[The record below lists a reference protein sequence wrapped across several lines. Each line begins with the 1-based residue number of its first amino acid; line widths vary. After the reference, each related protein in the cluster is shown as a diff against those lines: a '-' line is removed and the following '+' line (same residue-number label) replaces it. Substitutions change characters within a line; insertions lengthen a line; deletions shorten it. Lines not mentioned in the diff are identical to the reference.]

1 MKLCFVTVGA
11 TASFQKLLEQILSSQ
26 FLEILAKRGYTH
38 LLIQYG
44 KDGQQVFQDFI
55 DSDQPHHGLT
65 LGGFDFQPSIDA
77 QMMMT
82 VEREALG
89 QERGLIICHAGSGT
103 VLAGLRLGVPLIVV
117 PNPDLADNHQQ
128 ELANELEEGNYVISS
143 SVNDVGNAISRA
155 ETQKAEVLSMRTGNT
170 TLAESREAV
179 YTRACPSPTSPP
191 IHTTLPAM
199 AEATLHNVPIV
210 IDNGSGTIRAGFA
223 GEEIPSCYFPSFV
236 GRPKHPRVMAGGL
249 EGDSFIGSRAQE
261 LRGLLKIRYPL
272 EHGIVTNWEDMESIW
287 HYVYENELKTLPEE
301 HPVLLTEPPLNPRA
315 NRDIAA
321 QLMFEAFNVPALYMS
336 IQAVLSLY
344 ASGRT
349 TGVVLDSGDGVSHA
363 VPVFEGFAIP
373 NSIRRI
379 DVAGRDVTEQMQLL
393 LRKAGH
399 VLHTSAEKEVVRM
412 IKEKVCYVS
421 LDPKREEK
429 EWMNSYH
436 KSDAKAMDY
445 ALPDGHKIKIGQERY
460 RAPEIL
466 FDPELIGLEYPGV
479 HQIVQDA
486 ITRTDL
492 DLRKSLYLNI
502 VLSGGSTL
510 CKNFPDRLMREI
522 KKLAVED
529 MKIRISAPAERK
541 YTTWIGGSILAGLS
555 TFRKMWVSA
564 DEWHEDPE
572 VIHKRFA

>member
-1 MKLCFVTVGA
+1 M
-11 TASFQKLLEQILSSQ
+11 
-26 FLEILAKRGYTH
+26 
-38 LLIQYG
+38 
-44 KDGQQVFQDFI
+44 
-55 DSDQPHHGLT
+55 
-65 LGGFDFQPSIDA
+65 
-77 QMMMT
+77 
-82 VEREALG
+82 
-89 QERGLIICHAGSGT
+89 
-103 VLAGLRLGVPLIVV
+103 
-117 PNPDLADNHQQ
+117 
-128 ELANELEEGNYVISS
+128 
-143 SVNDVGNAISRA
+143 
-155 ETQKAEVLSMRTGNT
+155 
-170 TLAESREAV
+170 
-179 YTRACPSPTSPP
+179 
-191 IHTTLPAM
+191 
-199 AEATLHNVPIV
+199 
-210 IDNGSGTIRAGFA
+210 
-223 GEEIPSCYFPSFV
+223 
-236 GRPKHPRVMAGGL
+236 
-249 EGDSFIGSRAQE
+249 
-261 LRGLLKIRYPL
+261 
-272 EHGIVTNWEDMESIW
+272 
-287 HYVYENELKTLPEE
+287 
-301 HPVLLTEPPLNPRA
+301 LLTEPPLNPRS
-315 NRDIAA
+315 NRDIGA

-436 KSDAKAMDY
+436 KSDAKAVDY
-445 ALPDGHKIKIGQERY
+445 ALPDGHKIKVRWLSRAHPLERVLALTCIVPLQIGQERY

-522 KKLAVED
+522 KRLAVED

-555 TFRKMWVSA
+555 TFRKVGHLACEEWVIVLANQIS
-564 DEWHEDPE
+564 
-572 VIHKRFA
+572 V